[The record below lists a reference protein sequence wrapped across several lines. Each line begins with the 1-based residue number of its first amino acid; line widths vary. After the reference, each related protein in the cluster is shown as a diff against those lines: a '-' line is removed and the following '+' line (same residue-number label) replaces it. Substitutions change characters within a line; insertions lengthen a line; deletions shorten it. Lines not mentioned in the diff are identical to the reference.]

1 LGSPVTFLAMDR
13 ADREGRTLRDI
24 IDTVPATNPDTVV
37 DSCSNSSDDDE
48 PKCIP
53 ETPNPLGYTKMN
65 TNTYPAGPSS
75 RETKVEKT
83 TTWGGR
89 TKYQVSRPTQQAY
102 YYMVQ
107 W

>member
-1 LGSPVTFLAMDR
+1 MDR

-24 IDTVPATNPDTVV
+24 IDTVPATNPDTVA

-53 ETPNPLGYTKMN
+53 ETPNPLGYTKN
-65 TNTYPAGPSS
+65 TNTHPAGPSS

-89 TKYQVSRPTQQAY
+89 TKYQVLRPTQQAY